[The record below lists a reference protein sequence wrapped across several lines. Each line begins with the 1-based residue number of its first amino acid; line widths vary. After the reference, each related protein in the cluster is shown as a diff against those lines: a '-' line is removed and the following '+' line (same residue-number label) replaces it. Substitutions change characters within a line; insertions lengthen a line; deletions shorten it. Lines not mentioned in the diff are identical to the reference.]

1 MLITGKETAI
11 RSVSVEISPLD
22 VLRKL
27 KEDLHEKLIKDLDV
41 EKTYKRQWLVC
52 WQGLVYYVRVTQ
64 EAHGGGHYEVDEET
78 ESVDVTEQ
86 LTPQEVE
93 TLQAIDTVL
102 KYTRGLD

>member
-11 RSVSVEISPLD
+11 RDVHVKIKPLD

-41 EKTYKRQWLVC
+41 EKTYKRQWLTC
-52 WQGLVYYVRVTQ
+52 MDGHIFYVKVIHY
-64 EAHGGGHYEVDEET
+64 ASGGGHYEVDEET
-78 ESVDVTEQ
+78 ESVDVTDQ
-86 LTPQEVE
+86 LTPQEIE
-93 TLQAIDTVL
+93 TLQAIDVVL